1 MKAVKFM
8 RISFFTKPLALLER
22 FAKDCERRFNY
33 LKYTLRGNAYKA
45 WTCSH
50 TLGGHQD
57 LVDSFIKGAGYFPEV
72 ELLVNPPRKATR
84 GSIAYVPCSWRIL
97 RDVIEMKRRGIV
109 EKLIAGPMICHEGPA
124 EHDWITTDSSIDCY
138 LLASR
143 WVADAY
149 LSECRTGERAIKNLN
164 VWAAGVDETIWSP
177 TDTKEGNVARRALL
191 YVKGEGV
198 TVSVQVAQLMEERG
212 IETKILRYGSYVPED
227 YKRLLEWCDFAVV
240 LGGSETQGLALT
252 QAWSMNR
259 PTLVYESES
268 VVARGRDAAPYITAQ
283 TGMKWHNTDELRAGL
298 AALGNCTPRRWVL
311 ENQTNEA
318 AFRRFLDIVKT
329 L

>member
-1 MKAVKFM
+1 M
-8 RISFFTKPLALLER
+8 RISFFTKPLALFER

-57 LVDSFIKGAGYFPEV
+57 LVDSFIKGAQYFPDV
-72 ELLVNPPRKATR
+72 ELFVNPRYEDAR
-84 GSIAYVPCSWRIL
+84 GSIAYVPCSWRVL
-97 RDVIEMKRRGIV
+97 RDVIAMKRRGMV
-109 EKLIAGPMICHEGPA
+109 EKLIAGPMICHEGPS
-124 EHDWITTDSSIDCY
+124 EHEWIIADDAIDCY

-149 LSECRTGERAIKNLN
+149 LSECRVAGRLLKNLN
-164 VWAAGVDETIWSP
+164 VWAAGVDEKIWSP
-177 TDTKEGNVARRALL
+177 LDMKEGGAAHSALL
-191 YVKGEGV
+191 YVKGEGAEM
-198 TVSVQVAQLMEERG
+198 SIQAAQIMKELG
-212 IETKILRYGSYVPED
+212 IETKMLRYGSYVPED
-227 YKRLLEWCDFAVV
+227 YKRLLEWCNFVV
-240 LGGSETQGLALT
+240 VMGGSETQGLSLT

-268 VVARGRDAAPYITAQ
+268 VIARGRDAAPYITPQ
-283 TGMKWHNTDELRAGL
+283 TGMKWHNVEELREGL
-298 AALGNCTPRRWVL
+298 AALRNCTPRRWVL

-318 AFRRFLDIVKT
+318 AFRQFLSIVKT

>member
-1 MKAVKFM
+1 M
-8 RISFFTKPLALLER
+8 RISFFTKPLASLER
-22 FAKDCERRFNY
+22 FAKGCERRFNY

-57 LVDSFIKGAGYFPEV
+57 IVDSFIKGAGYFPEV
-72 ELLVNPPRKATR
+72 ELLVNPPREMAR
-84 GSIAYVPCSWRIL
+84 GGVAYVPCSWRVL

-109 EKLIAGPMICHEGPA
+109 EKLIAGPMICHEGPS
-124 EHDWITTDSSIDCY
+124 EHGWIVADGAIDCY

-149 LSECRTGERAIKNLN
+149 LSECRAEGRAIKNLN

-177 TDTKEGNVARRALL
+177 LNMGEGNIAFRALL
-191 YVKGEGV
+191 YVKGEG
-198 TVSVQVAQLMEERG
+198 TTRSVQAAQVMEERG
-212 IETKILRYGSYVPED
+212 IETKTLRYGSYVPED
-227 YKRLLEWCDFAVV
+227 YKRLLEWCGFVV
-240 LGGSETQGLALT
+240 VMGGSETQGLALT

-283 TGMKWHNTDELRAGL
+283 TGMKWHNIDELRAGL
-298 AALGNCTPRRWVL
+298 AVLESCTPRRWVL

-318 AFRRFLDIVKT
+318 AFRQFLDIVKT

>member
-1 MKAVKFM
+1 M
-8 RISFFTKPLALLER
+8 RISFFTKPLASLER

-33 LKYTLRGNAYKA
+33 LKYKLRGNEYKA

-57 LVDSFIKGAGYFPEV
+57 IVDSFIKGAKYFPDV
-72 ELLVNPPRKATR
+72 ELLVNPSREEAR
-84 GSIAYVPCSWRIL
+84 GSVAYVPCSWRVL
-97 RDVIEMKRRGIV
+97 RDVIEMKQCRVV
-109 EKLIAGPMICHEGPA
+109 EKLVAGPMICHEGPS
-124 EHDWITTDSSIDCY
+124 EHEWIIADDAIDCY

-149 LSECRTGERAIKNLN
+149 LSECRVAGRVLKNLN
-164 VWAAGVDETIWSP
+164 VWAAGVDEKIWSP
-177 TDTKEGNVARRALL
+177 LDMKEGGAAHRALL
-191 YVKGEGV
+191 YVKGEGAEM
-198 TVSVQVAQLMEERG
+198 SIQAAQIMKELG
-212 IETKILRYGSYVPED
+212 IETKMLRYGSYVPED
-227 YKRLLEWCDFAVV
+227 YKRLLEWCNFVV
-240 LGGSETQGLALT
+240 VMGGSETQGLSLT

-268 VVARGRDAAPYITAQ
+268 VIARGRDAAPYITPQ
-283 TGMKWHNTDELRAGL
+283 TGMKWHNVEELREGL
-298 AALGNCTPRRWVL
+298 AALRNCTPRRWVL

-318 AFRRFLDIVKT
+318 AFRQFLSIVKT

>member
-1 MKAVKFM
+1 M
-8 RISFFTKPLALLER
+8 RISFFTKPLALFER

-57 LVDSFIKGAGYFPEV
+57 LVDSFIKGAQYFPDV
-72 ELLVNPPRKATR
+72 ELFVNPRCEDAR
-84 GSIAYVPCSWRIL
+84 GSIAYVPCSWRVL
-97 RDVIEMKRRGIV
+97 RDVIAMKRRGMV
-109 EKLIAGPMICHEGPA
+109 EKLIAGPMICHEGPS
-124 EHDWITTDSSIDCY
+124 EHEWIIADDVIDCY

-149 LSECRTGERAIKNLN
+149 LSECRVAGRVLKNLN
-164 VWAAGVDETIWSP
+164 VWAAGVDEKIWSP
-177 TDTKEGNVARRALL
+177 LDMKEGGAAHRALL
-191 YVKGEGV
+191 YVKGEGAEM
-198 TVSVQVAQLMEERG
+198 SIQAAQIMKALG
-212 IETKILRYGSYVPED
+212 IETKMLRYGSYVPKD
-227 YKRLLEWCDFAVV
+227 YKRLLEWCNFVV
-240 LGGSETQGLALT
+240 VMGGSETQGLSLT

-268 VVARGRDAAPYITAQ
+268 VIARGRDAAPYITPQ
-283 TGMKWHNTDELRAGL
+283 TGMKWHNVEELREGL
-298 AALGNCTPRRWVL
+298 AALRNCAPRRWVL

-318 AFRRFLDIVKT
+318 AFRQFLSIVKT

>member
-1 MKAVKFM
+1 M
-8 RISFFTKPLALLER
+8 RISFFTKPLALFER

-57 LVDSFIKGAGYFPEV
+57 LVDSFIKGAQYFPDV
-72 ELLVNPPRKATR
+72 ELFVNPRCEDAR
-84 GSIAYVPCSWRIL
+84 GSIAYVPCSWRVL
-97 RDVIEMKRRGIV
+97 RDVIAMKRRGMV
-109 EKLIAGPMICHEGPA
+109 EKLIAGPMICHEGPS
-124 EHDWITTDSSIDCY
+124 EHEWIIADDVIDCY

-149 LSECRTGERAIKNLN
+149 LSECRVAGRVLKNLN
-164 VWAAGVDETIWSP
+164 VWAAGVDEKIWSP
-177 TDTKEGNVARRALL
+177 LDMKEGGAAHRALL
-191 YVKGEGV
+191 YVKGEGAEM
-198 TVSVQVAQLMEERG
+198 SIQAAQIMKELG
-212 IETKILRYGSYVPED
+212 IETKMLRYGSYVPED
-227 YKRLLEWCDFAVV
+227 YKRLLKWCDFVV
-240 LGGSETQGLALT
+240 VMGGSETQGLSLT

-268 VVARGRDAAPYITAQ
+268 VIARGRDAAPYITPQ
-283 TGMKWHNTDELRAGL
+283 TGMKWHNVEELREGL
-298 AALGNCTPRRWVL
+298 AALRNVL

-318 AFRRFLDIVKT
+318 AFRQFLSIVKT

>member
-1 MKAVKFM
+1 M
-8 RISFFTKPLALLER
+8 RISFFTKPLALWER
-22 FAKDCERRFNY
+22 FAKDCERRLNY
-33 LKYTLRGNAYKA
+33 LKYTLRCNAYKA

-57 LVDSFIKGAGYFPEV
+57 IVDSFIKGAGYFPEV
-72 ELLVNPPRKATR
+72 ELLINPSREVAR
-84 GSIAYVPCSWRIL
+84 GSIAYVPCSWRVL

-109 EKLIAGPMICHEGPA
+109 EELIAGPMICHEGPS
-124 EHDWITTDSSIDCY
+124 EHDWIVADKSIDCY

-143 WVADAY
+143 WIADAY
-149 LSECRTGERAIKNLN
+149 LSECRASERTIKNLN
-164 VWAAGVDETIWSP
+164 VWAAGVDETIWSLH
-177 TDTKEGNVARRALL
+177 DMREGNTARRALL

-198 TVSVQVAQLMEERG
+198 TMSIQAAQVIEERG
-212 IETKILRYGSYVPED
+212 IETKVLRYGSYVPED
-227 YKRLLEWCDFAVV
+227 YKRLLEWCGFVV
-240 LGGSETQGLALT
+240 VMGGSETQGLALT

-268 VVARGRDAAPYITAQ
+268 VIARGRDAAPYITAQ
-283 TGMKWHNTDELRAGL
+283 TGMKWHNIDELRAGL
-298 AALGNCTPRRWVL
+298 AVLESCTPRRWVL

-318 AFRRFLDIVKT
+318 AFRQFLDIVKK